1 MSKPLKGFIAYSHK
15 NTTEK
20 DTLRAYLA
28 VMKQQNKLVTWHDGD
43 ITGGDKARQEDILK
57 EVADSDILLYLV
69 SAWSLASENC
79 NKELA
84 EALRAEVIVIPI
96 ILESCDWLNHQLSD
110 FQAFPDKGKPI
121 NKWQP
126 ESDGWQNVVEGIRKT
141 IDEIP
146 TDVQKGMLPEW
157 VFQQGNF
164 FMMLGQMDR
173 AIEAYS
179 YAITLNPNNVDAY
192 LNRGVTYGN
201 KGDSERAMAD
211 FNRAIELNPD
221 DAKAYISRGWAYYK
235 KGEID
240 CAIKDYTNAIELK
253 PDFVEAYGNRG
264 IAYGENGNY
273 DCAITDYSKVIEL
286 VPNDAKAYYNRG
298 RAWLHLREREKA
310 RADLTIA
317 KEKGIEKHGI
327 QLPADVAT
335 ILTPQQ

>member
-1 MSKPLKGFIAYSHK
+1 MVTLPGVTKHVRKIFSKRSPIRIFYS
-15 NTTEK
+15 
-20 DTLRAYLA
+20 
-28 VMKQQNKLVTWHDGD
+28 
-43 ITGGDKARQEDILK
+43 IL
-57 EVADSDILLYLV
+57 S

-141 IDEIP
+141 IEEIP

-221 DAKAYISRGWAYYK
+221 DAAAY
-235 KGEID
+235 
-240 CAIKDYTNAIELK
+240 N
-253 PDFVEAYGNRG
+253 NRG
-264 IAYGENGNY
+264 IAHREMDEPVLSIEDFNKAIQLKPNYAVAYNNRGVTYGEKGDSERAMADFNK
-273 DCAITDYSKVIEL
+273 AIE
-286 VPNDAKAYYNRG
+286 
-298 RAWLHLREREKA
+298 
-310 RADLTIA
+310 
-317 KEKGIEKHGI
+317 
-327 QLPADVAT
+327 
-335 ILTPQQ
+335 